1 MPIFVLLLHKI
12 KMTPIQN
19 IKVAVDAVIFGYE
32 SKYNLSVL
40 LIKRGVE
47 PYKNTWA
54 LPGGLVEDYE
64 SLEAAV
70 KRELKEETGVKID
83 YLEQLYTFGKP
94 KRDPRNRVVSV
105 SYFGLVRPNNF
116 KIKADTDAVEAKWF
130 PVADLPKLAFDHK
143 TIFSTANKRLKSKL
157 LYQPIGFDLLNKEFP
172 FSDLEHLYTTILG
185 RSIDRRNF
193 RKKIIGFGFV
203 EETNKIH
210 QEGSGRPA
218 KLFKFNKK
226 KYDALIEDG
235 FHFDIKFV

>member
-1 MPIFVLLLHKI
+1 MGLK
-12 KMTPIQN
+12 QD
-19 IKVAVDAVIFGYE
+19 IKVAVDAVVFGYE
-32 SKYNLSVL
+32 SKGSLSVL

-47 PYKNTWA
+47 PFKNSWA
-54 LPGGLVEDYE
+54 LPGGLVLEDE

-105 SYFGLVRPNNF
+105 SYFALVRPNHF
-116 KIKADTDAVEAKWF
+116 KIKADTDADEAQWF
-130 PVADLPKLAFDHK
+130 PVNKLPKLAFDHK
-143 TIFSTANKRLKSKL
+143 TILKTALVRLKGKL
-157 LYQPIGFDLLNKEFP
+157 LYQPIGFDLLNTEFP
-172 FSDLEHLYTTILG
+172 FSDLEHLYATILG
-185 RSIDRRNF
+185 RDVDRRNF
-193 RKKIIGFGFV
+193 RKKIMSFGFL
-203 EETNKIH
+203 EETKKIH

-226 KYDALIEDG
+226 KYDALVEAG

>member
-1 MPIFVLLLHKI
+1 MALK
-12 KMTPIQN
+12 QD
-19 IKVAVDAVIFGYE
+19 IKVAVDAVVFGYE
-32 SKYNLSVL
+32 SKGNLSVL
-40 LIKRGVE
+40 LIRRGVE

-54 LPGGLVEDYE
+54 LPGGLVLEHE

-105 SYFGLVRPNNF
+105 SYFALVRPNHF

-130 PVADLPKLAFDHK
+130 AVNDLPKLAFDHK
-143 TIFSTANKRLKSKL
+143 TIFQTAEKRLKGKL
-157 LYQPIGFDLLNKEFP
+157 MYQPIGFDLLSSEFP
-172 FSDLEHLYTTILG
+172 FSDLEHLYATILG
-185 RSIDRRNF
+185 RDIDRRNF
-193 RKKIIGFGFV
+193 RKKIMSFGIV
-203 EETNKIH
+203 EQTDKIQ

-226 KYDALIEDG
+226 KYDALVDDG